1 VEPQGWSEDNSKT
14 FIRLGEFLVPS
25 RELQMEA
32 ICALLPDAAGLVIE
46 LSCGEGL
53 LSERILELL
62 PAAHVCAMD
71 ASPAMLEHA
80 AARLRRF
87 GDRQEV
93 RAFDLAA
100 SDWRAE
106 RRGCGA
112 VVSSLTVHHLDDPG
126 KRRLYA
132 DVLAMLRAG
141 GVFVVADLVLPNSP
155 AALRWA
161 EREWDRAVRER
172 SAEAHAAFVRAR
184 WNSFAPGNNEDPTDI
199 MAPIADHL
207 RWLAEAGFVGIDV
220 VWAAAG
226 HAVYC
231 GSKPG
236 GRAPK

>member
-1 VEPQGWSEDNSKT
+1 MEPQGWSEDSSQT
-14 FIRLGEFLVPS
+14 FIRFGEFFVPS

-32 ICALLPDAAGLVIE
+32 ICALLPEGPGVVLE

-53 LSERILELL
+53 LSGRILERF

-71 ASPAMLEHA
+71 ASPAMLERA

-87 GDRQEV
+87 GARQEV

-100 SDWRAE
+100 PDWRAE
-106 RRGCGA
+106 WRGCGA
-112 VVSSLTVHHLDDPG
+112 VVSSLAIHHLDDDG

-132 DVLAMLRAG
+132 DVLAMLRPG
-141 GVFVVADLVLPNSP
+141 GAFVVADLVQPNSP
-155 AALRWA
+155 AALGWA
-161 EREWDRAVRER
+161 EREWDRAVGER
-172 SAEAHAAFVRAR
+172 SAEAHEAFRR
-184 WNSFAPGNNEDPTDI
+184 TGWNSFAPGNEDPTDI

-207 RWLAEAGFVGIDV
+207 RWLAEAGFAGVDV

-231 GSKPG
+231 GVGPD
-236 GRAPK
+236 